1 VRAITAAVV
10 ALLALAGCVAP
21 VAEDSGSGQGAGGQ
35 PGAQVVSS
43 HAPADDAVIAGSSP
57 PVEPAAVPVDT
68 TIDPVSLSRPP
79 ADAERALE
87 LCRVRDWVDRNGA
100 DVIAGMGK
108 IEHAKDAVHYARLT
122 GLEPELQSD
131 RPAWIV
137 QFRGD
142 IRVDW
147 ELVFTDPVCIVV
159 DGDGGFFGTGPVR
172 QVGTEVMFTPQPA
185 KQEPDRALP
194 PLGP

>member
-1 VRAITAAVV
+1 MRAVAATIVV
-10 ALLALAGCVAP
+10 LLALSGCVAP
-21 VAEDSGSGQGAGGQ
+21 VAEDSGAGQGAGDQ
-35 PGAQVVSS
+35 AGAQVVSS
-43 HAPADDAVIAGSSP
+43 VAPADDAVVAESTP
-57 PVEPAAVPVDT
+57 AAEPAAIPVDT
-68 TIDPVSLSRPP
+68 TIDPVSLSNPP

-87 LCRVRDWVDRNGA
+87 LCRVRDWIDRNGT

-108 IEHAKDAVHYARLT
+108 IDRAKDAVHYARLT

-131 RPAWIV
+131 RPAWLV

-147 ELVFTDPVCIVV
+147 ELVFTDPICIVV

-172 QVGTEVMFTPQPA
+172 QVGTDVTVTPQPA

-194 PLGP
+194 PLEP